1 MPVKKTFIYDT
12 SCQWFTIVKPRIFF
26 DTPREELKIHLYI
39 IHKIQALW
47 VTYKINMLITLENYI
62 SYKQYLLSAIIS
74 QYAEG
79 YIQEIK
85 PGASPQLILIDVILK
100 NHVQMMQLA
109 L

>member
-1 MPVKKTFIYDT
+1 
-12 SCQWFTIVKPRIFF
+12 
-26 DTPREELKIHLYI
+26 
-39 IHKIQALW
+39 
-47 VTYKINMLITLENYI
+47 MLITLENYI

-79 YIQEIK
+79 YRQEIK